1 MQLGFEQKNRQMID
15 LLIMLL
21 TFDKTIIRKV
31 KFYTFKGI
39 FIILK
44 RQLKKQSLKTK

>member
-21 TFDKTIIRKV
+21 TFDNNYKKSQILQIQGNFHNFEKT
-31 KFYTFKGI
+31 T
-39 FIILK
+39 
-44 RQLKKQSLKTK
+44 KKQSLKTK

>member
-21 TFDKTIIRKV
+21 TFDKSQ
-31 KFYTFKGI
+31 
-39 FIILK
+39 ILHIQGNFHNFEK
-44 RQLKKQSLKTK
+44 TTKKQSLKTK